1 MKGFIPKNTHPVN
14 YIMLLLLYMLGGF
27 FVGNFVSLVVMYFGY
42 GIGLTELA
50 SVVQNPAA
58 YPQGKEAVNI
68 FQGISHLCAFTLA
81 PLALILSVGFS
92 FSEYFSPQRT
102 VPLGL
107 LLLSGL
113 LIIAIMPANSWVI
126 DVNTKMDLPEFLSGF
141 ENWAKAKEDSL
152 KELTQYLT
160 KFNSVGELVLG
171 LLIFALIPAIGE
183 ELVFRGIVQKQ
194 LIRWIKNPHA
204 GIWVTAIIFGAIHL
218 QFYGMLPRTLLGA
231 LLGYLYW
238 WSGNI
243 WVPILGHFMNNG
255 FTVFMLYLVQ
265 QRNIDFDV
273 ESTEAMPVSTILFS
287 LLVTALLL
295 TFLQRQFKAYR
306 TSDTQ
311 NTATDSF

>member
-92 FSEYFSPQRT
+92 FSAYFSPQRT

-126 DVNTKMDLPEFLSGF
+126 DVNTKMNLPEFLSGF

-152 KELTQYLT
+152 RELTQYLT

-194 LIRWIKNPHA
+194 LIRWVKNPHV

-255 FTVFMLYLVQ
+255 FTVFLLYLVQ

-295 TFLQRQFKAYR
+295 TFLQRHFKAYR

-311 NTATDSF
+311 NTATGTF

>member
-1 MKGFIPKNTHPVN
+1 MKGFIPQNTHPVN

-295 TFLQRQFKAYR
+295 TFLQRQCKAYQ

-311 NTATDSF
+311 NTATGAF